1 MKVKNPKEMIVM
13 QGINNGADVQK
24 LLKTNPLLTLLNN
37 YNNTNKKDG
46 EKPQQ
51 QVWGNGEDTAL
62 TNEAAMLAPQQLD
75 PTAEQK
81 NDDQKTE
88 DQRKIDEQRD
98 KAMTGIDTK
107 MMDILRQIK
116 QDPQLKKITIENFD
130 KAKEQYQARPSSDN
144 YTNWSK
150 PSMIVLELLSQE
162 SRLPSQYTG
171 AFGDL
176 LKEYQGIM
184 SPQFDKEALNNNG
197 NNVKSAW
204 SNAIGLQGLKLTA

>member
-1 MKVKNPKEMIVM
+1 MW
-13 QGINNGADVQK
+13 GINNGADAQK

-37 YNNTNKKDG
+37 INNKKDG
-46 EKPQQ
+46 DKPQQ
-51 QVWGNGEDTAL
+51 QSIWGEGEGTAL
-62 TNEAAMLAPQQLD
+62 TNEAALLAPMAVD
-75 PTAEQK
+75 PTEQQK
-81 NDDQKTE
+81 TDDQKTE

-184 SPQFDKEALNNNG
+184 SPQFDKEALG
-197 NNVKSAW
+197 QANNVKSAW